1 MLVSLAF
8 QLIYIFFLFC
18 FLNQLGRPKITGN
31 MDQPTL
37 QFIILLEFGGVG
49 EGVWERASK
58 VIYRFF
64 LPKSLMA
71 ISYYDFFLRYRL
83 LRDAISQL

>member
-8 QLIYIFFLFC
+8 QLIYIFFLFR
-18 FLNQLGRPKITGN
+18 FLNQLGRPKVTGS

-37 QFIILLEFGGVG
+37 QLYRFGGWGVG

-58 VIYRFF
+58 VIYIFF

-71 ISYYDFFLRYRL
+71 ISYYDFFLIYKL
-83 LRDAISQL
+83 L